1 MSPCLRAALVGTLL
15 SLGPSAAG
23 LAAQQEPLDALVAE
37 GLARNPDLRRAEHQ
51 LAQADAAVREATGRW
66 LPALTLTARYSERS
80 GNILDIGE
88 MVNPAFRAL
97 NQLLGQDA
105 FPTDVSLK
113 QPFKQETGLRL
124 TQPLFQPAVAAG
136 VGVARE
142 GRAAE
147 AAGLVG
153 ERRALAARIR
163 LAYLDYA
170 RAVRVEELFTATLG
184 LLTENLRVHTA
195 LLAQG
200 VITPDALLRARADH
214 SEGLQRLADAANLRT
229 SAREAFNLLL
239 DRPAAAPLE
248 LLPDS
253 LLGITA
259 GMGQDSA
266 VAAALRGRTELRQ
279 LDHGIAAAAGAERYA
294 NAAFLPSLVAAI
306 DWGIQGDR
314 YRFRG
319 SQDFL
324 VASLVLQWNLFNGGQ
339 DQARRQQARARRDA
353 LVEAR
358 RWAAGQVALE
368 TRAAWRAAEVARLNE
383 STAADRLASAA
394 RSYELVER
402 KFREGA
408 AAQVELI
415 DARTASTA
423 AALNQILTHYDH
435 LARRVELERAAGL
448 YPHDGG
454 QDR

>member
-51 LAQADAAVREATGRW
+51 LDQADAAVREATGRW

-136 VGVARE
+136 VGMARE

-239 DRPAAAPLE
+239 DRPAAAPLA

-253 LLGITA
+253 LLGITT

-294 NAAFLPSLVAAI
+294 SAAFLPSLVAAV

>member
-1 MSPCLRAALVGTLL
+1 MRPRRGILILCALLAPGAAA
-15 SLGPSAAG
+15 PA
-23 LAAQQEPLDALVAE
+23 LAAQQAPLDALVAE
-37 GLARNPDLRRAEHQ
+37 GLARNPDLRRAERE
-51 LAQADAAVREATGRW
+51 LDQAEASVREATGRW
-66 LPALTLTARYSERS
+66 LPSLTLNARYSARS

-88 MVNPAFRAL
+88 LVNPAFRAL

-113 QPFKQETGLRL
+113 QPFRQETGLRL

-136 VGVARE
+136 VRMARE

-147 AAGLVG
+147 AAGLLG
-153 ERRALAARIR
+153 ERRALAAHIR

-170 RAVRVEELFTATLG
+170 RAVRLEELYTATLA
-184 LLTENLRVHTA
+184 LLEENLRVNET

-200 VITPDALLRARADH
+200 VATPDAVLRARADR
-214 SEGLQRLADAANLRT
+214 SEGAQRLADAAALRV

-239 DRPAAAPLE
+239 DRPAAAELE

-253 LLGITA
+253 LLGMPA
-259 GMGQDSA
+259 GLTQEQA
-266 VAAALRGRTELRQ
+266 VAAALGRRTELRQ
-279 LDHGIAAAAGAERYA
+279 LEHGLAAAAGEERYA
-294 NAAFLPSLVAAI
+294 GAAFLPSLVAVV

-324 VASLVLQWNLFNGGQ
+324 IASLVLQWNLFNGGQ
-339 DQARRQQARARRDA
+339 DHARRQQARARRASLEDA
-353 LVEAR
+353 R
-358 RWAAGQVALE
+358 QWATGQVALE
-368 TRAAWRAAEVARLNE
+368 TRTAWRAAEVARLNE
-383 STAADRLASAA
+383 ATAADRLASAT

-402 KFREGA
+402 RYREGA

-415 DARTASTA
+415 DARTARTA
-423 AALNQILTHYDH
+423 AALNQVLTHYDL

-448 YPHDGG
+448 YPRDGG
-454 QDR
+454 QAP

>member
-15 SLGPSAAG
+15 CLGPSAAG
-23 LAAQQEPLDALVAE
+23 LGAQQEPLDALVAE

-136 VGVARE
+136 VGMARE

-214 SEGLQRLADAANLRT
+214 SEGLQRQADAANLRT

-253 LLGITA
+253 LLGITT

-294 NAAFLPSLVAAI
+294 SAAFLPSLVAAV
-306 DWGIQGDR
+306 DWGHPGRSVPLPRQPGLPGRIAGAAVEPLQRRPGPGPAPAGAGAARCAGRGPPVGRRAGGAGDPGR
-314 YRFRG
+314 
-319 SQDFL
+319 
-324 VASLVLQWNLFNGGQ
+324 VAGGGGGAAQ
-339 DQARRQQARARRDA
+339 RVHGRRP
-353 LVEAR
+353 
-358 RWAAGQVALE
+358 AGQR
-368 TRAAWRAAEVARLNE
+368 RAQLRTGGAEVPGGGGRAGG
-383 STAADRLASAA
+383 ADRCPHRLH
-394 RSYELVER
+394 RR
-402 KFREGA
+402 GA
-408 AAQVELI
+408 QP
-415 DARTASTA
+415 D
-423 AALNQILTHYDH
+423 
-435 LARRVELERAAGL
+435 
-448 YPHDGG
+448 PHPL
-454 QDR
+454 

>member
-1 MSPCLRAALVGTLL
+1 MRPCRGILVLVALL
-15 SLGPSAAG
+15 AAG
-23 LAAQQEPLDALVAE
+23 PGGPALAAQQAPLDALVAE
-37 GLARNPDLRRAEHQ
+37 GLERNPDLRRAERQ
-51 LAQADAAVREATGRW
+51 LDQADASVREATGRW
-66 LPALTLTARYSERS
+66 LPSLTLTARYSERS

-136 VGVARE
+136 VRMARE

-147 AAGLVG
+147 AAGLLG

-170 RAVRVEELFTATLG
+170 RAVRLEELYTATLA
-184 LLTENLRVHTA
+184 LLDENLRVNEA

-200 VITPDALLRARADH
+200 VATPDAVLRARADR
-214 SEGLQRLADAANLRT
+214 SEGVQRLADAGALRA

-239 DRPAAAPLE
+239 DRPATAELV

-253 LLGITA
+253 LLGMDAPLTEE
-259 GMGQDSA
+259 QA
-266 VAAALRGRTELRQ
+266 VAAAAAGRTELRQ
-279 LDHGIAAAAGAERYA
+279 LEHGVAAAAGEERYA
-294 NAAFLPSLVAAI
+294 AAAFLPSLVAVV

-319 SQDFL
+319 DQDFL

-339 DQARRQQARARRDA
+339 DQARRQRARARRGA
-353 LVEAR
+353 LESAR
-358 RWAAGQVALE
+358 QWAAGQVALE

-383 STAADRLASAA
+383 ATAADRLASAT

-402 KFREGA
+402 RYREGA
-408 AAQVELI
+408 AAPVELI
-415 DARTASTA
+415 DARTARTA

-448 YPHDGG
+448 YPREGR
-454 QDR
+454 QSP

>member
-1 MSPCLRAALVGTLL
+1 VSPCLRAALVGTLL
-15 SLGPSAAG
+15 CLGPSAAG

-51 LAQADAAVREATGRW
+51 LDQADAAVREATGRW

-214 SEGLQRLADAANLRT
+214 SEGLQRQADAANLRT

-294 NAAFLPSLVAAI
+294 SAAFLPSLVAAV